1 MVPTRMDLGGKYAKR
16 NQQLRKKIADD
27 VLEAKLKKM
36 RDRGSHLQYRPSEMQ
51 TQTLNSKRVW
61 NKKQTNGRVRDEL
74 EGQY

>member
-1 MVPTRMDLGGKYAKR
+1 MVPTRMDLGGKYA

-36 RDRGSHLQYRPSEMQ
+36 RDRGSYLQYRHSEMQ